1 VRLGADG
8 AHFTVNGHAMHS
20 TLAGRG
26 HLRNV
31 ALALTYA
38 LASGVSVE
46 AARGVL
52 GRLVPLHRRM
62 ERYRVAGR
70 EVLDDTAGHPES
82 FRATFETAAQIPH
95 RRIAAVYALRGNRGV
110 DLNHRSAA
118 ALADLASVHGVDPL
132 ILTTYVGE
140 TGPQDV
146 VADEERDAALDAVT
160 SRGGTY
166 VFEPRLDAAVR
177 MALDATAPGDLIL
190 LLGAQGMDGGREVL
204 SSGRTF

>member
-1 VRLGADG
+1 
-8 AHFTVNGHAMHS
+8 MHS

-26 HLRNV
+26 HLRKV

-46 AARGVL
+46 AARDVL

-95 RRIAAVYALRGNRGV
+95 RRIAAVYA
-110 DLNHRSAA
+110 RSAA
-118 ALADLASVHGVDPL
+118 DGA
-132 ILTTYVGE
+132 
-140 TGPQDV
+140 
-146 VADEERDAALDAVT
+146 
-160 SRGGTY
+160 GGDRAG
-166 VFEPRLDAAVR
+166 RLDSS
-177 MALDATAPGDLIL
+177 PGRA
-190 LLGAQGMDGGREVL
+190 GDG
-204 SSGRTF
+204 

>member
-1 VRLGADG
+1 MALEQIVLGADG

-62 ERYRVAGR
+62 ERYRNQKPAG
-70 EVLDDTAGHPES
+70 VPQWVVTAFES
-82 FRATFETAAQIPH
+82 VTGIRYA
-95 RRIAAVYALRGNRGV
+95 RR
-110 DLNHRSAA
+110 
-118 ALADLASVHGVDPL
+118 
-132 ILTTYVGE
+132 
-140 TGPQDV
+140 
-146 VADEERDAALDAVT
+146 
-160 SRGGTY
+160 
-166 VFEPRLDAAVR
+166 
-177 MALDATAPGDLIL
+177 
-190 LLGAQGMDGGREVL
+190 
-204 SSGRTF
+204 